1 MCPMFLSIH
10 HFTTKRNCI
19 RWPTSSKKRRVKHG
33 LIYII
38 DDEVWVIDCCT
49 LYDAKNLSNK
59 NSSFNQWRSL
69 SCFFDR
75 ENPSSNKM
83 AFLTWNHF
91 VFNFWVFDFIRVK
104 DMTENLTLAQIFEYF
119 ALTGN
124 NAVLLAIIQTSN
136 FTKSI
141 ACV

>member
-75 ENPSSNKM
+75 GNPSSNKM
-83 AFLTWNHF
+83 ALLTRKTKWIPLHHFQFLG
-91 VFNFWVFDFIRVK
+91 IL
-104 DMTENLTLAQIFEYF
+104 NLTLFYQDQRYNYKFNFGSNIWIFCTYR
-119 ALTGN
+119 
-124 NAVLLAIIQTSN
+124 
-136 FTKSI
+136 K
-141 ACV
+141 